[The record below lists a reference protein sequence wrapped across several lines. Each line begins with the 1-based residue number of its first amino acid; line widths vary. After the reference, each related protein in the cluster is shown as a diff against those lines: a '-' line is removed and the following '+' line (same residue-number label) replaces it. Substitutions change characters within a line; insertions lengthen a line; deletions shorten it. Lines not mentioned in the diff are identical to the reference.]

1 VLGAYIALA
10 LPASLALAA
19 AIIGVFA
26 IFHGHAHGA
35 ELLALAD
42 PVAYAIGFA
51 LATGLLHLLGIAFGQ
66 WPAGRVAVPVAGALM
81 PQVSGSCWF
90 EHADDC
96 NAQAA
101 FATSRRE

>member
-1 VLGAYIALA
+1 MLGACIALA

-42 PVAYAIGFA
+42 PVTYAIGFA
-51 LATGLLHLLGIAFGQ
+51 LATGLLHLSGIAFGLAVK
-66 WPAGRVAVPVAGALM
+66 WPAGRVAVPVAGALI
-81 PQVSGSCWF
+81 
-90 EHADDC
+90 E
-96 NAQAA
+96 AA
-101 FATSRRE
+101 GFGFLLV